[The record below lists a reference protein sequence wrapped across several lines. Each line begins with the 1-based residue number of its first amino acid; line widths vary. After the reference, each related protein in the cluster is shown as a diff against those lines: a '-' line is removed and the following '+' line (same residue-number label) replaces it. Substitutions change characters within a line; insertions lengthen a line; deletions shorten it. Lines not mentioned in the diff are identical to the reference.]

1 MSPNVVVLKRQQLT
15 ELSELRNL
23 KTEVKSSI
31 LSSTLQVVFLYWTIF
46 FRHISGWDVTAK
58 LLVSFSFWFSKSPH
72 HIYIHWVLRN
82 DCWMPNISEAL
93 FFSLEVFEDGAMGDW
108 FGLVVRAFSQ
118 AWKEKTTL
126 LLCPHRTKTEEES
139 KLCGVSSYNGT
150 NPSMGTPALLPH
162 LNLITSQWPQLHIQ
176 SQ

>member
-1 MSPNVVVLKRQQLT
+1 MNYEILRLKSKVLYYHQHCRLCSCIG
-15 ELSELRNL
+15 L
-23 KTEVKSSI
+23 
-31 LSSTLQVVFLYWTIF
+31 F
-46 FRHISGWDVTAK
+46 FRHISGWDITAK
-58 LLVSFSFWFSKSPH
+58 LLVSFSFWFSKSPY
-72 HIYIHWVLRN
+72 HIYIHWVLQN

-118 AWKEKTTL
+118 ACKEKTTL

-162 LNLITSQWPQLHIQ
+162 LNLITSQWPQLQIQ